1 MNFINTSLK
10 LEINFSLTLV
20 ARREYIDDRQGN
32 MTNGKLTAID
42 MTKPILIISLDKPC
56 EKLVR
61 TFPENILIQFNQI
74 FTRII

>member
-1 MNFINTSLK
+1 M
-10 LEINFSLTLV
+10 V

-61 TFPENILIQFNQI
+61 MFPENILI
-74 FTRII
+74 